1 MSDEI
6 KVTQAGMSA
15 LIDALRDAIQGIEAI
30 LRELDSKV
38 SELRGGWSGEASEAY
53 NRAQARWTA
62 QLDEMNGLLA
72 RHRNDTI
79 AGAELFKDAVAKNR
93 EIWS

>member
-15 LIDALRDAIQGIEAI
+15 LIDRLRDAIQAIEGI
-30 LRELDSKV
+30 LRDLDDKV
-38 SELRGGWSGEASEAY
+38 AELRGGWSGEASDAY
-53 NRAQARWTA
+53 NRAHETWTA
-62 QLDEMNGLLA
+62 QLDEMNSLLA
-72 RHRNDTI
+72 RHRNNTI
-79 AGAELFKDAVAKNR
+79 AGAELFQDAANKNR

>member
-15 LIDALRDAIQGIEAI
+15 LTDRLRDAIRAIEGI
-30 LRELDSKV
+30 LRDLDGKV
-38 SELRGGWSGEASEAY
+38 AELRGGFTGEASEAY
-53 NRAQARWTA
+53 VRAHEKWTA
-62 QLDEMNGLLA
+62 QLDEMNALLA
-72 RHRNDTI
+72 RHRSNTI
-79 AGAELFKDAVAKNR
+79 AGAELFQDAVGKNR